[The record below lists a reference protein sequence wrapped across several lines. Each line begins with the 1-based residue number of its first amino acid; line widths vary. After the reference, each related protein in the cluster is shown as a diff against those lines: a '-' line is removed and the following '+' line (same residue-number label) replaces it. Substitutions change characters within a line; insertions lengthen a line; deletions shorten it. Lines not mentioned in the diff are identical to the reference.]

1 MLALGFL
8 TSAAYWPGILSPAM
22 SPKWMALAVI
32 APALLLWRQDKIPF
46 TWAHLFGCALIVW
59 AALSVLWSPVS
70 YDSLGALVLTVIL
83 PAVCFVLGSQAA
95 TLRPLFIGAALG
107 IGISSI
113 IAIAQEFGWDGL
125 PYVEKIPT
133 GLFLNRNYMA
143 EAAVLVAVGL
153 IAERQWWFVPLVL
166 PAALLPCSR
175 GALLAFYVAMLVMF
189 WRRVHWAVGALLVA
203 IPAFFVY
210 GVLVHGTASLH
221 ERWEIWSDAIDGLQ
235 WAGNGIGSFWTTN
248 NLYHGKTPVHAHNDF
263 IELLAE
269 LGPVGLVLVVAMAW
283 NLLGPFNSGRLV
295 LLAFATEA
303 VFGFPAHLPATLALG
318 AICAGH
324 AARDRALVRNFSW
337 ASRRIGA
344 PRLSRIR
351 IWQGDVAGDG
361 RRQGHAV

>member
-1 MLALGFL
+1 LIAL
-8 TSAAYWPGILSPAM
+8 
-22 SPKWMALAVI
+22 
-32 APALLLWRQDKIPF
+32 
-46 TWAHLFGCALIVW
+46 
-59 AALSVLWSPVS
+59 AALSVFTSPVR
-70 YDSLGALVLTVIL
+70 YDSIGALVLTVIL
-83 PAVCFVLGSQAA
+83 PAVCFLLGSQAA

-125 PYVEKIPT
+125 PHMSDIPT
-133 GLFLNRNYMA
+133 GLFVNRNYMA

-175 GALLAFYVAMLVMF
+175 GALLAFYVAVLVMS
-189 WRRVHWAVGALLVA
+189 WRRLHWAVGALLVA

-235 WAGNGIGSFWTTN
+235 WAGTGIGSFWTKN
-248 NLYHGKTPVHAHNDF
+248 NLYHGQTPVHAHNDY

-269 LGPVGLVLVVAMAW
+269 LGPVGLVLLVAMAW
-283 NLLGPFNSGRLV
+283 NLLGTLGTGRIV
-295 LLAFATEA
+295 LIAFAAEA

-318 AICAGH
+318 AVCAGY
-324 AARDRALVRNFSW
+324 AARDRDLVRNFSW
-337 ASRRIGA
+337 ARRRIGA
-344 PRLSRIR
+344 PGLSRIR

-361 RRQGHAV
+361 RRPNHAV